1 MSFDAL
7 GELNW
12 LAVIVAAL
20 AYFAI
25 GAVWYAPPVFGKA
38 WMAAGGMAM
47 PEAGTRPSP
56 AIYLTPLVGSVL
68 SAIALGMLAKAT
80 GTDTLEEGIAL
91 GFVLALGLRAFVA
104 SIGLD
109 LTRQPLVFAART
121 PVAAYATG
129 IVVTM
134 IAAWLPARR
143 TGRIAPVQALRDRKV
158 EVEQLIFPDEIH
170 GFLRTA
176 SWLAAYRA
184 TADFFDRKLG
194 RAAP

>member
-56 AIYLTPLVGSVL
+56 AIYLTPLIGSVL

-91 GFVLALGLRAFVA
+91 GLVVALGFAVAISFVTAQFESEKPKPMVWGAVNAGYHMVGNLVAAIIVA
-104 SIGLD
+104 SW
-109 LTRQPLVFAART
+109 Q
-121 PVAAYATG
+121 
-129 IVVTM
+129 
-134 IAAWLPARR
+134 
-143 TGRIAPVQALRDRKV
+143 
-158 EVEQLIFPDEIH
+158 
-170 GFLRTA
+170 
-176 SWLAAYRA
+176 
-184 TADFFDRKLG
+184 
-194 RAAP
+194 